1 MVADLMNEES
11 ASSSDARDDD
21 SGNSSMNTSKLVEVL
36 KALNYVFLA
45 SDNLSNATSG
55 VEKVVKGA
63 KYSHKVR
70 TSQYQKKPRF
80 GEKSLI
86 LKFI

>member
-1 MVADLMNEES
+1 MNEGS

-36 KALNYVFLA
+36 KAMNYVFLA
-45 SDNLSNATSG
+45 SDNLSVATSG
-55 VEKVVKGA
+55 DEKVVKGA

-70 TSQYQKKPRF
+70 TSHYQKKPRF
-80 GEKSLI
+80 GENILI
-86 LKFI
+86 LKFINRFF